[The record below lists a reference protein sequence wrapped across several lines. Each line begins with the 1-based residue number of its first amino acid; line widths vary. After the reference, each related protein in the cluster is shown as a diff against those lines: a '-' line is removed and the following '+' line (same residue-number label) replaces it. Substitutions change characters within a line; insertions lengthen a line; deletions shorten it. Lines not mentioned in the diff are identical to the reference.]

1 MAAAFDPYGRK
12 KQARSSS
19 RPDPLLEEK
28 LLDRQAER
36 AQASN
41 KGAGA
46 KNAAAFADPTGAGG
60 VSNAFVGLVVVTF
73 VLACIGAA
81 GFGVGM
87 ASLTNDDDLRD
98 SLNTFWPLLDFA
110 FNYTTAGVA
119 TSQSYCSGSFTH
131 IAYGDP
137 ATGNIT
143 LDKRRSLKTTTREV
157 SGENHAR
164 GENRKKATQFTAR
177 GFPVDATI
185 LPGVSGVV
193 SIVRVGH
200 TVQIT
205 IAATGLPND
214 WSDPT
219 PIWEAPDTVRMLASY
234 LPYECIPPIA
244 SWPNCNDTIDNVAP
258 CSVLSDDFEH
268 PVFFG
273 PFGRLAKI
281 NAHHTQI
288 TNGAAWWLDGDSVAI
303 TGGYIANAF
312 AEFGTDSESD
322 FTTDYLI
329 GMQSFIWPT
338 NDVPFDTVD
347 TDLFF
352 DQIHAQFVYK
362 TDAAFTWTVPE
373 ECEAACL

>member
-1 MAAAFDPYGRK
+1 MAPGGYNPYGRGGGETA
-12 KQARSSS
+12 QGE
-19 RPDPLLEEK
+19 LEEK
-28 LLDRQAER
+28 LLER
-36 AQASN
+36 EAAKASQG
-41 KGAGA
+41 KAAGG
-46 KNAAAFADPTGAGG
+46 KNAGQFADPTGAGG
-60 VSNAFVGLVVVTF
+60 VSGAFVAVVAIALVF
-73 VLACIGAA
+73 GAA
-81 GFGVGM
+81 GTGM
-87 ASLTNDDDLRD
+87 GIGALVKESQLRD
-98 SLNTFWPLLDFA
+98 SLTITFWPLVEFA
-110 FNYTTAGVA
+110 YNFTFAGTAS
-119 TSQSYCSGSFTH
+119 SQSYCSGSFTH

-137 ATGNIT
+137 PTGNIT
-143 LDKRRSLKTTTREV
+143 LDKRRSMKTTLREV
-157 SGENHAR
+157 ADEKHLR
-164 GENRKKATQFTAR
+164 GKDRRMATQHTAR
-177 GFPVDATI
+177 GFPVDATV

-244 SWPNCNDTIDNVAP
+244 EWPNCNDTIDNVAT
-258 CSVLSDDFEH
+258 CEILSDDFEH

-303 TGGYIANAF
+303 TGGYVANAY
-312 AEFGTDSESD
+312 AEEGTDSETDSG
-322 FTTDYLI
+322 DYLV
-329 GMQSFIWPT
+329 GVQSYVWPT
-338 NDVPFDTVD
+338 NDIPLDTAD

-352 DQIHAQFVYK
+352 DQIHVQFVYR
-362 TDAAFTWTVPE
+362 TDATIAWTVPE
-373 ECEAACL
+373 SCEAACL